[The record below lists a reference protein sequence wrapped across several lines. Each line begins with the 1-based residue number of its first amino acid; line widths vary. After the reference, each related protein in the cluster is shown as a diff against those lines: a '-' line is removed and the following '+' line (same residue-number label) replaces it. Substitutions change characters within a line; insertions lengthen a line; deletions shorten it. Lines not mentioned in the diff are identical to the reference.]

1 MRKTHVVV
9 LAVVAI
15 AIVLAIGAV
24 SAYAGLGSD
33 VTAPTTT
40 TDAVASYWD
49 SATIVAT
56 ATDAEGIAYIYHEL
70 DNGVVRLA
78 TITGKPASAQLTIPT
93 DKDKLAA
100 GTHTLKYWAQDANG
114 NVEAQKVVTFEIVV
128 DSVKPTTSASKATVV
143 RNRTATLKY
152 KVTDAEPTKGTA
164 TVWIKIKNSHGKT
177 AKTITAGSVAVNE
190 SAESDVPLQARQGD
204 VHVLRLRDRRLRQ
217 L

>member
-49 SATIVAT
+49 SATIIAT

-93 DKDKLAA
+93 DKDTLGA

-114 NVEAQKVVTFEIVV
+114 NVEAQHVVTFEIVA

-143 RNRTATLKY
+143 RGRTATLKY
-152 KVTDAEPTKGTA
+152 KVTDAQPTKGTA

-177 AKTITAGSVAVNE
+177 VKTISAGSVTVNE
-190 SAESDVPLQARQGD
+190 SLKATFRCKLAKGTYKYYVYATDASGN
-204 VHVLRLRDRRLRQ
+204 
-217 L
+217 